1 MAGIDQEISMRMNA
15 ANNNPQL
22 LMQRYAQQGQNVLD
36 LLAAQ
41 LLNNQNKAAENS
53 VNAMFQDTPPV
64 VAQLEQE
71 NAQSAQREVVN
82 ALRPGLEMQGQ
93 QMANQGIPTQP
104 APNMRMADGGIV
116 GFKKGAPVLGD
127 RPIPQG
133 QPSAASQDA
142 MSADVSNYIQQYNAY
157 KASLANA
164 PTPSR
169 KTRGRS

>member
-64 VAQLEQE
+64 VAQ
-71 NAQSAQREVVN
+71 
-82 ALRPGLEMQGQ
+82 
-93 QMANQGIPTQP
+93 
-104 APNMRMADGGIV
+104 
-116 GFKKGAPVLGD
+116 
-127 RPIPQG
+127 
-133 QPSAASQDA
+133 
-142 MSADVSNYIQQYNAY
+142 
-157 KASLANA
+157 
-164 PTPSR
+164 
-169 KTRGRS
+169 